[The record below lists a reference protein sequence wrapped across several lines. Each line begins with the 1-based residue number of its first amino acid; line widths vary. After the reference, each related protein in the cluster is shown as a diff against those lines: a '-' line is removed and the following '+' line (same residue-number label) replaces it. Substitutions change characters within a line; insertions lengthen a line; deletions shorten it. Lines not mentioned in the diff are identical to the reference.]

1 VGFDE
6 SSNLARGELN
16 VFLLEVKEVTR
27 RFGGLVAVDSLS
39 FNVRAG
45 ETVSIIGPNGAGKT
59 TVFNLITGFQ
69 RPSEGQ
75 IIFDGVNLAGKKP
88 YRIALAGVGRT
99 FQVVKP
105 LRGLTVF
112 ENILVGAFAR
122 TGDREEARSIAEDVI
137 EFTDLTTVADAKA
150 DGLPIGLR
158 KRLELARSLATRPR
172 LILLDEVMS
181 GLNPT
186 ESKDAIE
193 LMKRLRDERG
203 ISAVAGVE
211 HVMQVVM
218 SISDRVIVLNH
229 GRKIAEGTPAEVA
242 SDPVVVE
249 AYLGSKETSLKAIQS
264 PAEPDAASTPEGF
277 IQDS

>member
-1 VGFDE
+1 M
-6 SSNLARGELN
+6 S
-16 VFLLEVKEVTR
+16 LLEVKDLTR

-39 FNVRAG
+39 FHVSAG

-59 TVFNLITGFQ
+59 TVFNLITGFH
-69 RPSEGQ
+69 RPSEGE
-75 IIFDGVNLAGKKP
+75 IIFDGVSLAGKRP

-105 LRGLTVF
+105 LRGLSVF

-137 EFTDLTTVADAKA
+137 EFINLAAVSDAKA

-158 KRLELARSLATRPR
+158 KRLELARSLATRPS

-186 ESKDAIE
+186 ESKEAIE

-203 ISAVAGVE
+203 ISSVAGVE

-242 SDPVVVE
+242 GDPDVIE
-249 AYLGSKETSLKAIQS
+249 AYLGK
-264 PAEPDAASTPEGF
+264 
-277 IQDS
+277 

>member
-1 VGFDE
+1 M
-6 SSNLARGELN
+6 
-16 VFLLEVKEVTR
+16 LEVKNLTK

-39 FNVRAG
+39 FRVSAG

-59 TVFNLITGFQ
+59 TVFNLITGFYQ
-69 RPSEGQ
+69 PTGGE
-75 IIFDGVNLAGKKP
+75 IDFDGLNLVGRKSHK
-88 YRIALAGVGRT
+88 IALAGIGRT

-122 TGDREEARSIAEDVI
+122 TGDRSEAQRIAQDI
-137 EFTDLTTVADAKA
+137 LEFTDLTSLGCALAE
-150 DGLPIGLR
+150 GLPIGMR
-158 KRLELARSLATRPR
+158 KRLELARSLATGPK

-186 ESKDAIE
+186 ESREAVE
-193 LMKRLRDERG
+193 LIRRLRDERG

-229 GRKIAEGTPAEVA
+229 GRKIAEGSPSQVI
-242 SDPVVVE
+242 DNPDVIE
-249 AYLGSKETSLKAIQS
+249 AYLGK
-264 PAEPDAASTPEGF
+264 
-277 IQDS
+277 

>member
-1 VGFDE
+1 
-6 SSNLARGELN
+6 
-16 VFLLEVKEVTR
+16 VFLLEVKDLTK

-39 FNVRAG
+39 FAVSPG

-59 TVFNLITGFQ
+59 TVFNLITGFYQ
-69 RPSEGQ
+69 PTAGTITFNGSSL
-75 IIFDGVNLAGKKP
+75 IGKKP
-88 YRIALAGVGRT
+88 HTIALEGVGRT

-122 TGDREEARSIAEDVI
+122 TGNRKEARRIAKDII
-137 EFTDLTTVADAKA
+137 EFTDLAALGDKVAE
-150 DGLPIGLR
+150 GLPVGTR
-158 KRLELARSLATRPR
+158 KRLELARSLATKPK

-186 ESKDAIE
+186 ESKQAVE
-193 LMKRLRDERG
+193 LIRRLKNERG

-218 SISDRVIVLNH
+218 SISDRVIVLNN
-229 GRKIAEGTPAEVA
+229 GRKIAEGPPSQIVG
-242 SDPVVVE
+242 DPDVIE
-249 AYLGSKETSLKAIQS
+249 AYLGSKAGDHDRR
-264 PAEPDAASTPEGF
+264 A
-277 IQDS
+277 

>member
-1 VGFDE
+1 
-6 SSNLARGELN
+6 
-16 VFLLEVKEVTR
+16 VFLLEVNGLTK
-27 RFGGLVAVDSLS
+27 RFGGLTAVDSLS
-39 FNVRAG
+39 FNVSAG

-59 TVFNLITGFQ
+59 TVFNLITGFH
-69 RPSEGQ
+69 RPTSGEVVFEGA
-75 IIFDGVNLAGKKP
+75 NLVGRKP
-88 YRIALAGVGRT
+88 HEIALAGVGRT

-105 LRGLTVF
+105 LRGLSVF

-122 TGDREEARSIAEDVI
+122 TGDRVEARRIAQDII
-137 EFTDLTTVADAKA
+137 EFTDLVAQREALA

-158 KRLELARSLATRPR
+158 KRLELARSLATGPK

-186 ESKDAIE
+186 ESTEAVE
-193 LMKRLRDERG
+193 LIRRLRDERG

-229 GRKIAEGTPAEVA
+229 GRKIAEGTPEEVA
-242 SDPVVVE
+242 VDREVIT
-249 AYLGSKETSLKAIQS
+249 AYLGE
-264 PAEPDAASTPEGF
+264 
-277 IQDS
+277 

>member
-1 VGFDE
+1 VI
-6 SSNLARGELN
+6 
-16 VFLLEVKEVTR
+16 LLEVKNLTK

-39 FNVRAG
+39 FDVSEG

-59 TVFNLITGFQ
+59 TVFNLITGFCK
-69 RPSEGQ
+69 PSGGE
-75 IIFDGVNLAGKKP
+75 IVFDGVNLAGSKP
-88 YRIALAGVGRT
+88 HNIALSGVGRT
-99 FQVVKP
+99 FQIVKP
-105 LRGLTVF
+105 FRGLTVF

-122 TGDREEARSIAEDVI
+122 TSNRDEAQNIARDVI
-137 EFTDLTTVADAKA
+137 EFADLAAVRDAKA
-150 DGLPIGLR
+150 DGLPIGIR

-181 GLNPT
+181 GLNPS
-186 ESKDAIE
+186 ESRGAIT

-242 SDPVVVE
+242 SNAQVIE
-249 AYLGSKETSLKAIQS
+249 AYLGK
-264 PAEPDAASTPEGF
+264 
-277 IQDS
+277 